1 MHTIDYQYLRPQKAE
16 DLKLQHT
23 TPFARRDRLDYWHG
37 ENATVLPMRFT
48 DAYNWIGHGGVLDQK
63 GNYVDLSATHG
74 MVTKGY
80 PVDNVRFQD
89 KKVVY
94 CGYFVFHWGHFL
106 VDVVSRLWY
115 FLRNDPSIDSYVF
128 IVPEGT
134 HPNIQGNYKEFF
146 TLLNI
151 WDRLEFVN
159 TPTTYREVIVPE
171 LGFQR
176 KQYYSPL
183 YVDIFDTV
191 AENIQIDPSWKPL
204 KKLYF
209 SRSQLK
215 KATAVE
221 FGFETFDNFFE
232 KNGYTV
238 LYPETL
244 SLSRMIY
251 YIRNAETVASVSGS
265 LPHNMLFGR
274 HGQKLEILE
283 RCVFNN
289 DWQVCVNIMRQ
300 LHTTYIDGNLS
311 LYTVPMTGP
320 FMAGYNSIAQ
330 RFAADHQYLAPDA
343 QYCSEQ
349 YHRNCLK
356 KYMHAYQDLFRY
368 RWFLEDYLIATVDY
382 HYEAYLDGAHFFE
395 DYISGRKPFL
405 WHHYFE
411 FHYWKQFIKRI
422 LKRFR

>member
-1 MHTIDYQYLRPQKAE
+1 MEI
-16 DLKLQHT
+16 
-23 TPFARRDRLDYWHG
+23 
-37 ENATVLPMRFT
+37 
-48 DAYNWIGHGGVLDQK
+48 
-63 GNYVDLSATHG
+63 SATHS

-80 PVDNVRFQD
+80 PVDGTPYQD

-115 FLRNDPSIDSYVF
+115 FLQNDPSVDRYVF
-128 IVPEGT
+128 ILPEGSQAD
-134 HPNIQGNYKEFF
+134 IRGNYKEFF

-151 WDRLEFVN
+151 WDRLEFIN

-171 LGFQR
+171 PGFQR

-183 YVDIFDTV
+183 YIDVFDAV
-191 AENIQIDPSWKPL
+191 AENIQVDPSWIPL

-209 SRSQLK
+209 SRSRLK
-215 KATAVE
+215 KARAVE
-221 FGFETFDNFFE
+221 FGFDAFDNFFE

-244 SLSRMIY
+244 SLSKMIF
-251 YIRNAETVASVSGS
+251 YIRNADTIASVSGS
-265 LPHNMLFGR
+265 LPHNMLFGKQN
-274 HGQKLEILE
+274 QKLEILE

-320 FMAGYNSIAQ
+320 FMAGFNEPAQ

-343 QYCSEQ
+343 RFCSKNHFRRCFQ
-349 YHRNCLK
+349 
-356 KYMHAYQDLFRY
+356 KYMHAYQDNFGY
-368 RWFLEDYLIATVDY
+368 RWFLEDYLIPVVDY
-382 HYEAYLDGAHFFE
+382 HYEAYLDGAQFF
-395 DYISGRKPFL
+395 DAYMRRSKPFR

-411 FHYWKQFIKRI
+411 FHYWKQFIKHI
-422 LKRFR
+422 LKHFR